1 MYYVYEVRYMP
12 AQVRYNQQTPGMY
25 SPSTYELAVNITSNE
40 ALFMQNSNDIKRVL
54 APLN

>member
-1 MYYVYEVRYMP
+1 MP